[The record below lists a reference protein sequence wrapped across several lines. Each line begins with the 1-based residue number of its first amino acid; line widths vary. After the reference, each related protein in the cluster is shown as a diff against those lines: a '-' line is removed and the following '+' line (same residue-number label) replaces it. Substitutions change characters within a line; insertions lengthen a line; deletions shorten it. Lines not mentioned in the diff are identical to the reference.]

1 MPLPSAEKEGLPA
14 PLASSSLALLG
25 SNPRNK
31 KRQKHLFPCSCL
43 LRRKRDCSL
52 RSRARR
58 WRSSVRTPAT
68 KKGKSTYSHALA
80 FCGERG
86 IARSAR
92 ELVAGT
98 PRFEPPQQKKA
109 KALIPMPLPSAE
121 KEGLLAPL
129 ASSSLALLGSNPR
142 NKKSKS
148 NYSHALAFCGE
159 RGIARSARELVAGAP
174 RFEPPQ

>member
-92 ELVAGT
+92 ELVAGA
-98 PRFEPPQQKKA
+98 PRFEPTQLKKA
-109 KALIPMPLPSAE
+109 KALIPMLLPSAE
-121 KEGLLAPL
+121 KEG
-129 ASSSLALLGSNPR
+129 
-142 NKKSKS
+142 
-148 NYSHALAFCGE
+148 
-159 RGIARSARELVAGAP
+159 
-174 RFEPPQ
+174 FEPPVRRKANNGFQDRRIRPLCHFSGGKSTAFFYSCKAKKGKSI